1 VAITEKEVKG
11 LLRFTPIL
19 ATQRGQ
25 RISHLETSRLTEAT
39 QAPEL
44 FVRRPGSGCRPSG
57 WAIPEGDQR
66 SDIWSLGV
74 VLWELC
80 FNELPFGED
89 ADRALMAS
97 RICRRGAPPFP
108 REPARSPELLE
119 LIRLL
124 MAPLPAQRPTA
135 AQILGSPF
143 ALGAMHAK
151 QSQQAAQAAAQA
163 AAQTAAAQ
171 AAQPPQAA
179 AVGCGSKSSRACG
192 PHGVVCHERAI
203 SNTTQAPAAGV
214 VICASAP
221 PANLT
226 ASVSL
231 VHSPRAAA
239 AAAAAAAAVNMAA
252 VGSCSGGD
260 QAHRQG
266 MPLGVERVQVD
277 MALASP
283 PALPPALPLALP
295 PPPAGLASLQETAGA
310 VASGVSAL
318 EARAAPP
325 LPFWQKRHRSK
336 SPDSASAP
344 PPLPG
349 LLPPLLLEHK
359 RPPSACL
366 LQRLQ
371 WLVSAVSE
379 GGLSHG
385 QCALLSEGL
394 SRVMAEAVI
403 AEPGG
408 HVHVH
413 V

>member
-1 VAITEKEVKG
+1 MALGRASPHQKS
-11 LLRFTPIL
+11 
-19 ATQRGQ
+19 QRHS
-25 RISHLETSRLTEAT
+25 RHL
-39 QAPEL
+39 
-44 FVRRPGSGCRPSG
+44 
-57 WAIPEGDQR
+57 
-66 SDIWSLGV
+66 IWSQ
-74 VLWELC
+74 
-80 FNELPFGED
+80 
-89 ADRALMAS
+89 
-97 RICRRGAPPFP
+97 PPFF
-108 REPARSPELLE
+108 S
-119 LIRLL
+119 
-124 MAPLPAQRPTA
+124 M
-135 AQILGSPF
+135 
-143 ALGAMHAK
+143 GAMQCGQARR
-151 QSQQAAQAAAQA
+151 SQASTALPSSAAFAAAA
-163 AAQTAAAQ
+163 AGHAAKRW
-171 AAQPPQAA
+171 
-179 AVGCGSKSSRACG
+179 SWKSS
-192 PHGVVCHERAI
+192 
-203 SNTTQAPAAGV
+203 SK
-214 VICASAP
+214 
-221 PANLT
+221 
-226 ASVSL
+226 
-231 VHSPRAAA
+231 AAA